1 MLNKKAPFFL
11 TLLPFLM
18 LFLLIYGCA
27 NPGRPGGGPRDVTPP
42 RLLKASPPNMT
53 RHFAAK
59 VVQLDFDEFFKLYNQ
74 YTEITMSPAQD
85 KPPEFKTKKKSI
97 IITFKD
103 TLQKNT
109 TYVINFGKSIQ
120 DVNEGNTLKN
130 FTYVFSTG
138 AHIDSLSITGTVT
151 NTVTQ
156 LKEKDITVMLFPI
169 DKDSLYFGKKKP
181 AIYTTTDTSGNFS
194 LNNLHDGTYRIYA
207 LKESSPNR
215 IYDNDKELIGFLKKP
230 IKLYSDTSNIQLNL
244 FQEDPIKVHVDK
256 KFDLDGKMFFVFNK
270 QFNNPSA
277 QIIYPAALNDQKI
290 VDFSR
295 THDTA
300 YIYMRNMDFDSIR
313 VAFLDNGKPIDSVS
327 LHKGRKETF
336 TRALGFGFNVGPSNK
351 LKPNTDLILNAT
363 LPVESFDPTMIT
375 LMEDSTAVSGFTVTK
390 DTGEIRKFYV
400 RYHYKENGLYTL
412 SVDEGAFTSIY
423 GEKNKKLNKK
433 FLIDKQENYST
444 VNLHVTVPD
453 TSKEYI
459 VQIYQDLKNILASY
473 PITKNTVIPFKN
485 YLTGKY
491 HFRVIYDA
499 NKNGKW
505 DSGNVKKKLQ
515 PENIW
520 IDPKERTLRP
530 NWESDEDLVIPPE
543 PVTP

>member
-1 MLNKKAPFFL
+1 
-11 TLLPFLM
+11 
-18 LFLLIYGCA
+18 
-27 NPGRPGGGPRDVTPP
+27 
-42 RLLKASPPNMT
+42 
-53 RHFAAK
+53 
-59 VVQLDFDEFFKLYNQ
+59 
-74 YTEITMSPAQD
+74 
-85 KPPEFKTKKKSI
+85 
-97 IITFKD
+97 
-103 TLQKNT
+103 
-109 TYVINFGKSIQ
+109 
-120 DVNEGNTLKN
+120 
-130 FTYVFSTG
+130 
-138 AHIDSLSITGTVT
+138 
-151 NTVTQ
+151 
-156 LKEKDITVMLFPI
+156 
-169 DKDSLYFGKKKP
+169 
-181 AIYTTTDTSGNFS
+181 
-194 LNNLHDGTYRIYA
+194 
-207 LKESSPNR
+207 
-215 IYDNDKELIGFLKKP
+215 
-230 IKLYSDTSNIQLNL
+230 
-244 FQEDPIKVHVDK
+244 
-256 KFDLDGKMFFVFNK
+256 
-270 QFNNPSA
+270 
-277 QIIYPAALNDQKI
+277 
-290 VDFSR
+290 
-295 THDTA
+295 
-300 YIYMRNMDFDSIR
+300 

-363 LPVESFDPTMIT
+363 LPVENFDPTMIT

-390 DTGEIRKFYV
+390 DTGDIRKFYV

-423 GEKNKKLNKK
+423 GEKNKKFNKK

-530 NWESDEDLVIPPE
+530 NWESDEDLAIPPE